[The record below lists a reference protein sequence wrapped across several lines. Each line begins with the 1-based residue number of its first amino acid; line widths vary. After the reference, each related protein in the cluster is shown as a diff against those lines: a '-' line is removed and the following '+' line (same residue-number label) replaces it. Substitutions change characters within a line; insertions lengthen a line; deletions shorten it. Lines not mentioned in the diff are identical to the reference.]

1 MPPSA
6 RAKWI
11 VALWLTAVLVC
22 AICSCAPQKSWN
34 ASELEYGLTVTPPGA
49 APQNLDLTEA
59 MRTLRIGS
67 VSVAVV
73 GQHQLRW
80 AQAFGEQATPNT
92 RYQAASLS
100 KLVTAVGALRLVD
113 QDKLA
118 LDRDIN
124 DDLVIWRL
132 PPSAAAQG
140 HPVTLRELLSMTGG
154 INVPGY
160 VGYDPGQRLPNLV
173 EILDGS
179 PPANSPPV
187 RIETIPGARYSYSGG
202 GYQIVQA
209 LIESATGTT
218 FQQAMETLVL
228 EPLGMTSS
236 EFAQLLPAELEPTAA
251 TGHDSQGVPVPGR
264 WKVVP
269 ELAAGGLWST
279 PTDLAKLLIAIADSY
294 RGQSTFLS
302 RQSVDQMLTQQG
314 VGPYGLG
321 GAVRG
326 AGENLV
332 LMKRGQNVGYQSCM
346 LIFPVQGDGIV
357 VMSNSDNGMALAEAL
372 VRRAAVA
379 YRWPDLGDSI
389 D

>member
-1 MPPSA
+1 
-6 RAKWI
+6 
-11 VALWLTAVLVC
+11 
-22 AICSCAPQKSWN
+22 
-34 ASELEYGLTVTPPGA
+34 
-49 APQNLDLTEA
+49 

-236 EFAQLLPAELEPTAA
+236 EFAQPLPAELEPTAA

-264 WKVVP
+264 GKVVP